1 MLYQGSVASIMIATA
16 MLATVVDTY
25 AFDEAKYPEV
35 ERGLPRYDPSKP
47 DGRGQQAPLKPEYP
61 ALHEARMADQAAGG
75 MGPETSYRCPV
86 RHAKT
91 NKWRAW

>member
-1 MLYQGSVASIMIATA
+1 MIATA

-47 DGRGQQAPLKPEYP
+47 DGRGQQAPLNPEYQ
-61 ALHEARMADQAAGG
+61 AFHEACVADRAAVGSIIAGHPIRIACSCCGG
-75 MGPETSYRCPV
+75 EDANHQT
-86 RHAKT
+86 K
-91 NKWRAW
+91 